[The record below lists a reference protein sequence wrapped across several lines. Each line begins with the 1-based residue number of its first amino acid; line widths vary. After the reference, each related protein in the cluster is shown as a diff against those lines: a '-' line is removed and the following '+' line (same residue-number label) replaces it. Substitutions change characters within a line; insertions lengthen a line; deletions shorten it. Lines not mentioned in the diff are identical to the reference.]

1 MRAALHA
8 ITQNSLS
15 EKWWEL
21 SGRILSLCIHMQV
34 VHAPKQAVIEKG
46 MRIYRV
52 FHDFRA

>member
-21 SGRILSLCIHMQV
+21 SGRILSLYIHVQM

-46 MRIYRV
+46 M
-52 FHDFRA
+52 